1 MSDMFK
7 TMPTPSNPPK
17 SVYPS
22 ISIYQDFLDGDSW
35 STLDWYVRNTD
46 PLTWGFTESM
56 DKRPPTATRF
66 HTVKHSKDE
75 SIEYLRSEVFDDETF
90 EKIKS
95 GQMAEPFPEGLEN
108 YEDWNL
114 VLHQPIE
121 QKILDIITKLDSQ
134 INEQIFSLFGQKAQN
149 TFPPVFTKI
158 ENSRSMRMHTD
169 GYDFNESS
177 PTAHRPCHFA
187 SIYYLNDDYEGGE
200 HCTPYIGLS
209 FKPKPNSL
217 ILNCTPWDEDM
228 AHRVNSVTKGV
239 RYVRQHFWLLD
250 ES

>member
-1 MSDMFK
+1 MFEK
-7 TMPTPSNPPK
+7 MDVPSPPPK

-22 ISIYQDFLDGDSW
+22 ISIFQNFLDKESW

-46 PLTWGFTESM
+46 KLTWGFTESM
-56 DKRPPTATRF
+56 ENRPPTATRF
-66 HTVKHSKDE
+66 HTVKHSKNE
-75 SIEYLRSEVFDDETF
+75 SIEYLRSEVFDDEHF
-90 EKIKS
+90 GKIKTGELS
-95 GQMAEPFPEGLEN
+95 EPFPEGLEN
-108 YEDWNL
+108 YDDWNL
-114 VLHQPIE
+114 VLHQPVE
-121 QKILDIITKLDSQ
+121 PKILKIIEELDKQIEDI
-134 INEQIFSLFGQKAQN
+134 IFSLFGQKAKN

-169 GYDFNESS
+169 GYDFDESS
-177 PTAHRPCHFA
+177 PTAHKPCHFA

-200 HCTPYIGLS
+200 HCTPYIGLT

-228 AHRVNSVTKGV
+228 AHRVNIVTKGS